1 MLDAL
6 RKIVQ
11 EVNNAQDFPALL
23 NIIVDQVKT
32 AMATGMCSIYLLDKA
47 NNRYVLC
54 ATEGLLPEAVGKVA
68 MTEEEG
74 LVGLVANR
82 AEPINLEDAESHPRF
97 TYFPESGEE
106 KYGSFLG
113 APIIHHRE
121 VLGVLVVQ
129 QQQRRRFDES
139 EEAFLVTISAQL
151 AGVIAHAEAT
161 GELALSTSPDKK
173 QNRETSYRGI
183 ASAPGIGI
191 GHAVVLSSP
200 SDLYAVPKRRAEDPK
215 AELRQFRKALRST
228 RSDISTIQEDLQ
240 GTLNREEL
248 AMFDVYVSLLED
260 RSLGGEVVA
269 LIKEGFT
276 AQSAWSQVIIEH
288 IRTFQRMDNEY
299 LRERAADVRDLGR
312 RVLEHIQQASKRE
325 RVFPKD
331 TILIGEELAASHLA
345 EVSLK
350 NVRAMVSAR
359 GSQNSHMA
367 IIGRSLGIP
376 TVMGA
381 LDLPWI
387 ELDGIQVIVNG
398 HEGLVIPKP
407 SRTLLQGYKAL
418 YRDEQ
423 ALAKDLL
430 STRDQACVTA
440 DNQPISLWVNTGL
453 RVDTQLSLEYGAE
466 GVGLY
471 RTEIPFFLR
480 ERFPSEE
487 EQRKI
492 YREQLELYAPRPVTM
507 RTLDIG
513 GDKALPYFPIE
524 EENPFLG
531 WRGIRVTLDH
541 PEIFLAQVRAMM
553 RASEGLDNL
562 RILLPMIS
570 NVQELDSAISL
581 INRAYMELTLEE
593 GFRLEIPKIGTMIEV
608 PAAVYQV
615 HELAQHSD
623 FLSVGTNDLTQ
634 YLLAVDRNN
643 PRVADLYHS
652 FHPALLAALKD
663 IQLQAESCKCEVSV
677 CGEMA
682 GDPLGAVLLLG
693 LGYRTLSMSAANL
706 LRVKAVARQLS
717 IDEMKEIADYVCT
730 LPDASSVSN
739 ALKNALDRPGIA
751 HLIRTQQPS
760 THQGTGS
767 KH

>member
-11 EVNNAQDFPALL
+11 EVSNAEDFPSLL
-23 NIIVDQVKT
+23 NIIVDQVKHS
-32 AMATGMCSIYLLDKA
+32 MKSGMCSIYLLDKQTD
-47 NNRYVLC
+47 RYVLC
-54 ATEGLLPEAVGKVA
+54 ATDGLLPDAIGTVA
-68 MTEEEG
+68 MTTDEG
-74 LVGLVANR
+74 LVGLVAAR
-82 AEPINLEDAESHPRF
+82 AEAINLEHAETHPRF

-106 KYGSFLG
+106 KYSSFLG
-113 APIIHHRE
+113 VPIIHHRE
-121 VLGVLVVQ
+121 VLGVLAVQ
-129 QQQRRRFDES
+129 QQQRRKFDES
-139 EEAFLVTISAQL
+139 AEAFLVTISAQL
-151 AGVIAHAEAT
+151 AGIIAHAEAT
-161 GELALSTSPDKK
+161 GELALTTSPGSSK
-173 QNRETSYRGI
+173 NRETSYQGI
-183 ASAPGIGI
+183 GSAPGIGI

-200 SDLYAVPKRRAEDPK
+200 SDLYAVPKRKAEDAK

-228 RSDISTIQEDLQ
+228 RADISTIQNDLT
-240 GTLNREEL
+240 GTLNKEEL
-248 AMFDVYVSLLED
+248 AMFDVYVSLLDD

-269 LIKEGFT
+269 LLKQGFT

-288 IRTFQRMDNEY
+288 IRTFQRMDDAY

-312 RVLEHIQQASKRE
+312 RVLEHMQQTSKVQ

-345 EVSLK
+345 EVSLD
-350 NVRAMVSAR
+350 NIRAMISVR
-359 GSQNSHMA
+359 GSHNSHMA
-367 IIGRSLGIP
+367 IIGRSMGIP

-381 LDLPWI
+381 VDLPWA
-387 ELDGIQVIVNG
+387 ELDGLQIIVDG
-398 HEGLVIPKP
+398 HEGRVIPSP
-407 SRTLLQGYKAL
+407 SRKVLRAYKAV

-430 STRDQACVTA
+430 ETRDQACITA
-440 DNQPISLWVNTGL
+440 SKDPISLWVNTGL
-453 RVDTQLSLEYGAE
+453 RVDTKLSLQYGAE

-487 EQRKI
+487 EQRLI
-492 YREQLELYAPRPVTM
+492 YREQLELYAPLPVTM

-541 PEIFLAQVRAMM
+541 PEIFLSQVRAMM
-553 RASEGLDNL
+553 RASEGIDNL

-570 NVQELDSAISL
+570 NTQEMDSAIAL
-581 INRAYMELTLEE
+581 INRAYIELTMEE
-593 GFRLEIPKIGTMIEV
+593 GCRLEMPKIGAMIEV
-608 PAAVYQV
+608 PAAVYQTR
-615 HELAQHSD
+615 ELAQRAD

-652 FHPALLAALKD
+652 FHPALLAALTD
-663 IQLQAESCKCEVSV
+663 IYRDAKAAHCEVSV

-682 GDPLGAVLLLG
+682 GDPLGAVLLIG

-706 LRVKAVARQLS
+706 LRVKAVVRQLKTS
-717 IDEMKEIADYVCT
+717 EMEALAARACT
-730 LPDASSVSN
+730 LPDAD
-739 ALKNALDRPGIA
+739 AIKAELREALDRPGIA
-751 HLIRTQQPS
+751 RLIRSQRTITDQ
-760 THQGTGS
+760 
-767 KH
+767 K

>member
-1 MLDAL
+1 MLDSL

-11 EVNNAQDFPALL
+11 AVNNAEDFPSVL
-23 NIIVDQVKT
+23 NIIVDQVKSS
-32 AMATGMCSIYLLDKA
+32 MNTGMCSIYLLDKQSS
-47 NNRYVLC
+47 RYVLC
-54 ATEGLLPEAVGKVA
+54 ATKGLMPEAVGTVA
-68 MTEEEG
+68 MTTDEG
-74 LVGLVANR
+74 LVGLVAER
-82 AEPINLEDAESHPRF
+82 AEPLNLEHAETHPRF
-97 TYFPESGEE
+97 SYFSESGEE
-106 KYGSFLG
+106 KYSSFLG

-129 QQQRRRFDES
+129 QQQRRKFDES

-161 GELALSTSPDKK
+161 GKLALTTSPDSDKSRDTAY
-173 QNRETSYRGI
+173 QGI

-228 RSDISTIQEDLQ
+228 RSDISAIQDSLT
-240 GTLNREEL
+240 GTLNKEEL
-248 AMFDVYVSLLED
+248 AMFDVYLSLLAD

-269 LIKEGFT
+269 LLKQGFT

-288 IRTFQRMDNEY
+288 IRTFQRMDDEY

-312 RVLEHIQQASKRE
+312 RVLEHMQQTSKLD

-345 EVSLK
+345 DISLE
-350 NVRAMVSAR
+350 NIRAMISAR

-367 IIGRSLGIP
+367 IIGRSMGIP

-381 LDLPWI
+381 VDLPWA
-387 ELDGIQVIVNG
+387 ELDGLQIIVDG
-398 HEGLVIPKP
+398 HEGRVIPNP
-407 SRTLLQGYKAL
+407 SRKILRAYKAL

-430 STRDQACVTA
+430 ATRDQPCVTTNG
-440 DNQPISLWVNTGL
+440 DPVSLWVNTGL

-471 RTEIPFFLR
+471 RTEIPFFLY

-487 EQRKI
+487 EQRLI
-492 YREQLELYAPRPVTM
+492 YREQLALYAPRPVTM

-513 GDKALPYFPIE
+513 GDKSLPYFPIE

-553 RASEGLDNL
+553 RASEGINNL

-570 NVQELDSAISL
+570 NTLEMDSAVAL
-581 INRAYMELTLEE
+581 INRAYMELTIEE
-593 GFRLEIPKIGTMIEV
+593 GFRLEMPKIGAMIEV
-608 PAAVYQV
+608 PAAVYQTR
-615 HELAQHSD
+615 ELAQRSD

-643 PRVADLYHS
+643 PRVAELYHS
-652 FHPALLAALKD
+652 FHPALLAALTD
-663 IQLQAESCKCEVSV
+663 IHREAKAANCEVSV

-682 GDPLGAVLLLG
+682 GDPLGAVLLIG
-693 LGYRTLSMSAANL
+693 LGYHTLSMSAANL
-706 LRVKAVARQLS
+706 LKVKAVVRQLS
-717 IDEMKEIADYVCT
+717 SAEMQDIAALACT
-730 LPDASSVSN
+730 LPDAPSIKAELN
-739 ALKNALDRPGIA
+739 KALDRPGITR
-751 HLIRTQQPS
+751 LIRSQNTAPLLI
-760 THQGTGS
+760 
-767 KH
+767 